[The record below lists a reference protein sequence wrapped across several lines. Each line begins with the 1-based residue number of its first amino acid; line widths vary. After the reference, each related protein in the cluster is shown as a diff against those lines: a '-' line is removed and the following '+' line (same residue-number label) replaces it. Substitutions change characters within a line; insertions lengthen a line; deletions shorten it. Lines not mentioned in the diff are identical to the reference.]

1 MEWFVFWLG
10 MALLTGWL
18 AGRKGRSGFGWFLFG
33 LVFWPAAL
41 IAILV
46 IEPVETASPAPPA
59 MERVAP
65 VAYVKSASCADHSA
79 PARQAPS
86 TQMRSYPSWV
96 AGLAYS
102 EPGQVQTRGE
112 WLKRKGLGAG
122 SRLVLR
128 REPDNPH
135 DANAV
140 AVMWQ
145 GQRCG
150 YIPDEDDWVG
160 AAMDRGEDVQAYVE
174 RVERSD
180 DPLARIAV
188 FLRIEAPPRQRRE
201 APAPSAALAVREID
215 GLTCIDQPD
224 GSIQVVI
231 GDKAHAFASE
241 DQLRAVI
248 SGIRAK
254 AGGVTPAS

>member
-1 MEWFVFWLG
+1 MGWVVFWLG

-33 LVFWPAAL
+33 FLFWPAAL

-46 IEPVETASPAPPA
+46 IEPVEKESPAPPA
-59 MERVAP
+59 LACPAP
-65 VAYVKSASCADHSA
+65 KSRADQSESASKT
-79 PARQAPS
+79 PS
-86 TQMRSYPSWV
+86 TQMRSYPSWI

-122 SRLVLR
+122 NRLQLR

-135 DANAV
+135 DKNAV

-160 AAMDRGEDVQAYVE
+160 VAMDRGEDVQAYVE

-201 APAPSAALAVREID
+201 APAPSAALTVREID

-224 GSIQVVI
+224 GSIQVLI
-231 GDKAHAFASE
+231 GDKAHSFADE
-241 DQLRAVI
+241 AQLRAVI
-248 SGIRAK
+248 AGIRAK
-254 AGGVTPAS
+254 VG